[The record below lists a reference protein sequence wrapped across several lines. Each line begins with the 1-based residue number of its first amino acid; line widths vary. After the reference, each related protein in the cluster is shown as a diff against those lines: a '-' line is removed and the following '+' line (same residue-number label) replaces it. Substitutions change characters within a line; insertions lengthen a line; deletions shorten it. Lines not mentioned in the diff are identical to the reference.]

1 MGKGGTRSGAG
12 RPGWR
17 VKAEH
22 CKSIDVRRFAAHGVL
37 KPGSWGW
44 EWRDPETKAQRASIG
59 VLTASTGL
67 RLQYALNGEPMS
79 QHVPLTRTAC
89 GFGGHRPWF
98 LCPRCG
104 RRVAVLYLRAS
115 GFACRHCQ
123 MVSYASQCADAIGR
137 TWIKQQKLERRL
149 GKLWARPPYMHTA
162 THRPH
167 RARHLGV
174 RIGPGGGA
182 VSLLCTHVSGPIG
195 LTLYRCHRPG
205 ADFAGHVRSTRGSP
219 AHFSTSANWP
229 VCSPRQAQTRFHVSS

>member
-162 THRPH
+162 THRRIV
-167 RARHLGV
+167 RAILECESV
-174 RIGPGGGA
+174 REEALSRCFARMFPD
-182 VSLLCTHVSGPIG
+182 LL
-195 LTLYRCHRPG
+195 
-205 ADFAGHVRSTRGSP
+205 A
-219 AHFSTSANWP
+219 
-229 VCSPRQAQTRFHVSS
+229 

>member
-1 MGKGGTRSGAG
+1 MGRGGSRVGAG
-12 RPGWR
+12 RPGWL

-22 CKSIDVRRFAAHGVL
+22 CRSIDVRRFAALGVL

-79 QHVPLTRTAC
+79 QHVPLARTAC
-89 GFGGHRPWF
+89 GFGGDRPWF

-123 MVSYASQCADAIGR
+123 RVTYASRCVDAIGR

-149 GKLWARPPYMHTA
+149 GEHWARPPYMHKA
-162 THRPH
+162 THRRIV
-167 RARHLGV
+167 RAIVACEEVRDDALAAYVSRVFRSRLEARTKRHVGK
-174 RIGPGGGA
+174 R
-182 VSLLCTHVSGPIG
+182 
-195 LTLYRCHRPG
+195 
-205 ADFAGHVRSTRGSP
+205 RG
-219 AHFSTSANWP
+219 
-229 VCSPRQAQTRFHVSS
+229 